1 MAALTVTAAQAVAR
15 TVEGLGYEFVDAER
29 LSGGLLRV
37 TVDKAP
43 GTDAG
48 DGGRGGEGVAVG
60 LSGQGG
66 QGGQS
71 GEGAAGIGLEDC
83 ERVSRQLTHLFAVEN
98 VDYDRL
104 EVSSPG
110 LDRPLK
116 RAQDYRRFVGSEVQ
130 VQLHQPLAAAGGRK
144 RLQGRLLALA
154 GDSGAEVVRLQ
165 LVDEAAQQ
173 VSAKAGAARAA
184 RARVARRTAKDV
196 QDGVAGAIVE
206 FALADVD
213 KARLV
218 PELDFRGAGRR
229 SG

>member
-1 MAALTVTAAQAVAR
+1 MAALTGTAAQTVER

-37 TVDKAP
+37 TIDKAP
-43 GTDAG
+43 DKTPA
-48 DGGRGGEGVAVG
+48 
-60 LSGQGG
+60 
-66 QGGQS
+66 
-71 GEGAAGIGLEDC
+71 GEGAEGVGLEDC
-83 ERVSRQLTHLFAVEN
+83 ERVSRQLTHVFAVED

-116 RAQDYRRFVGSEVQ
+116 RAQDYRRFAGSEVQ
-130 VQLHQPLAAAGGRK
+130 VQLHVPLAAAGGRK
-144 RLQGRLLALA
+144 RLQGRLLELA
-154 GDSGAEVVRLQ
+154 GDAGAERVKLQ
-165 LVDEAAQQ
+165 LVDEAAVQ
-173 VSAKAGAARAA
+173 AAAGAGKAGAKKG
-184 RARVARRTAKDV
+184 RVARRTAKDA
-196 QDGVAGAIVE
+196 VAGAIVE

-218 PELDFRGAGRR
+218 PELDFRGSGRR